1 MSPSQRPTESNA
13 QDAAATF
20 LGHERFTLTRYPTGF
35 CHYVFEVA
43 PDSGP
48 KVVVRM
54 GHEDTRKNLEGS
66 VFWDRELTP
75 LKLPTARI
83 LHHDLAAEFPYTIL
97 EHIQGSDLGQ
107 LFSSLAPSV
116 RRQIAYSLAEIQS
129 RVATL
134 PRAQG
139 FGYGFSFS
147 DPRLRGSWRA
157 ILDEQLDRARQWIR
171 SVGVASESH
180 VERVSRE
187 LTKIRGYLDDVAPT
201 PFLHDTTTKNVLVT
215 ESGLAGIV
223 DIDDLCFGDPLYVLS
238 LTYMA
243 LLSSRSST
251 DYVDFWSNAWEL
263 TSLQRTVMRI
273 YTAIHCVGFIGEVG
287 QRFNK
292 DVVEIDHARLR
303 YLEGILD
310 DLFT

>member
-54 GHEDTRKNLEGS
+54 GHDDTRKNLEGS
-66 VFWDRELTP
+66 VFWDRELTS

-97 EHIQGSDLGQ
+97 EHIPGSDLGQ
-107 LFSSLAPSV
+107 LFSSLTPSV

>member
-13 QDAAATF
+13 QEAAATF
-20 LGHERFTLTRYPTGF
+20 LGHESFTLNRYPTGL
-35 CHYVFEVA
+35 CHYVFEVV

-75 LKLPTARI
+75 LKLLTARI
-83 LHHDLAAEFPYTIL
+83 LHHDLVAEFPYTIL
-97 EHIQGSDLGQ
+97 EHIQGTDLGQ
-107 LFSSLAPSV
+107 LYSSLTPSV
-116 RRQIAYSLAEIQS
+116 RRQIAHSLVEIQS

-157 ILDEQLDRARQWIR
+157 ILDDQLDRARQWIR

-273 YTAIHCVGFIGEVG
+273 YTAIHCVGFMGEVG

-310 DLFT
+310 DLLT

>member
-1 MSPSQRPTESNA
+1 
-13 QDAAATF
+13 
-20 LGHERFTLTRYPTGF
+20 
-35 CHYVFEVA
+35 
-43 PDSGP
+43 
-48 KVVVRM
+48 M

-97 EHIQGSDLGQ
+97 EHIKGADLGR
-107 LFSSLAPSV
+107 LFSSLTPNV
-116 RRQIAYSLAEIQS
+116 RRQIAHSLAEIQS
-129 RVATL
+129 RVAAL

-147 DPRLRGSWRA
+147 DPRLRESWRA

-187 LTKIRGYLDDVAPT
+187 LTKIRGYLDDVVPT

-215 ESGLAGIV
+215 EGGL
-223 DIDDLCFGDPLYVLS
+223 
-238 LTYMA
+238 A
-243 LLSSRSST
+243 LLSRWSAFHQVIDPECFLTNEDIMDVMSDQLQDDSSGSSE
-251 DYVDFWSNAWEL
+251 V
-263 TSLQRTVMRI
+263 LQRK
-273 YTAIHCVGFIGEVG
+273 IHAKIRELYAGREV
-287 QRFNK
+287 
-292 DVVEIDHARLR
+292 RL
-303 YLEGILD
+303 
-310 DLFT
+310 